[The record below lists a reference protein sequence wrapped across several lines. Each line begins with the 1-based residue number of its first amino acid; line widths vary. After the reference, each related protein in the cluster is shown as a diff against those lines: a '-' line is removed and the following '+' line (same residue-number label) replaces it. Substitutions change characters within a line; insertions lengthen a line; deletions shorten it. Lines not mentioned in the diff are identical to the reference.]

1 MNSRQPKLL
10 LVLAL
15 ALFAY
20 IVVYERPETEQD
32 AAATAASLL
41 PGINPAAVSRVEF
54 QSSNTTLVA
63 ELRDHKWKLISPVSY
78 SANETS
84 IQSLLE
90 SAAELK
96 PRVTVGA
103 DTIDQLA
110 DFGLEPARGTLT
122 IFQGSTKLELH
133 IGALTPIREQLY
145 VRAADSDAI
154 AVVDSRFDELLPFN
168 SAIWRSTRLL
178 ELADDE
184 FDRIRIRNNNSV
196 IVMGRETNDT
206 WRILQPPPPKRA
218 DNARIRHLLDF
229 WRQWPVQGF
238 VTDDPNA
245 RLVDFGLDKPELELA
260 FSRGTNELMSIQ
272 FGNTPETLPKSV
284 YARISQ
290 SSNIV
295 VAASHFLNPLRDTY
309 WTYCDH
315 RLFDAIPETNY
326 NLVSVTGP
334 EAFTVRRRTNG
345 LWLSAGTNRTP
356 VDPAL
361 MFHFLSQLFTT
372 EAAEIE
378 KEVVTDYTEYGLDKP
393 SISYRL
399 LKTSTNAAGVAT
411 NRLIAGVD
419 FGKALTDRAYARRHD
434 ENAVYVVPLAKLR
447 QLPSALYEIRSRFLW
462 SFTTNQVAGIT
473 VFNDGLTNR
482 LRREVGGQWTRE
494 ANGKSELFDVIG
506 GAAVEET
513 AVRLGLLQALSWV
526 NRGRAKLPTYGITA
540 RSRGLTIELAAPRLG
555 KLTLLFGRMPRGR
568 DYIYTAYFDQDEKD
582 WIVFQFPRKLF
593 EEYVFRHLSPV
604 KR

>member
-1 MNSRQPKLL
+1 
-10 LVLAL
+10 LAL

-20 IVVYERPETEQD
+20 IVVYERPEAEPD
-32 AAATAASLL
+32 AAATAESLL
-41 PGINPAAVSRVEF
+41 PGINPAAVNRVEF

-63 ELRDHKWKLISPVSY
+63 ELRDHKWKLIAPIKY
-78 SANETS
+78 SANETT
-84 IQSLLE
+84 IQSLLK

-96 PRVTVGA
+96 PQVTVGA
-103 DTIDQLA
+103 NTIDKLA

-122 IFQGSTKLELH
+122 IFQGSTKLELRV
-133 IGALTPIREQLY
+133 GAITPIREQLY
-145 VRAADSDAI
+145 VRAANSDDI
-154 AVVDSRFDELLPFN
+154 AVVDARFAELLPFN
-168 SAIWRSTRLL
+168 PAIWRSTRLL
-178 ELADDE
+178 ELADEE

-196 IVMGRETNDT
+196 IVMGRETNNT

-245 RLVDFGLDKPELELA
+245 PVEDFGLDKPALELA

-272 FGNTPETLPKSV
+272 FGNTPDTLPKSV

-295 VAASHFLNPLRDTY
+295 VAASHFLNPLRDPY

-326 NLVSVTGP
+326 NLISVTGP
-334 EAFTVRRRTNG
+334 DAFTVRRRTNG
-345 LWLSAGTNRTP
+345 LWLSTSTNRTP

-361 MFHFLSQLFTT
+361 MFHFLNQLFTA
-372 EAAEIE
+372 EAVQLE
-378 KEVVTDYTEYGLDKP
+378 KEVVTDYTGYGLDKP

-399 LKTSTNAAGVAT
+399 LHESTNANGAMTNELVAG
-411 NRLIAGVD
+411 ID
-419 FGKALTDRAYARRHD
+419 FGKSLVDTIYARRHD
-434 ENAVYVVPLAKLR
+434 ENAVYLVELAKLR

-462 SFTTNQVAGIT
+462 SFTTNQVAAIK

-482 LRREVGGQWTRE
+482 LIREVGGIWTRE
-494 ANGKSELFDVIG
+494 ADGKNELFDIIE

-526 NRGRAKLPTYGITA
+526 NRGRARLANYGITA
-540 RSRGLTIELAAPRLG
+540 RSRGLTIELAAPRSG

-568 DYIYTAYFDQDEKD
+568 DYIYTAYFDQDAKD
-582 WIVFQFPRKLF
+582 WIIFQFPRNLF
-593 EEYVFRHLSPV
+593 EEFVFRHLSPV
-604 KR
+604 KQ